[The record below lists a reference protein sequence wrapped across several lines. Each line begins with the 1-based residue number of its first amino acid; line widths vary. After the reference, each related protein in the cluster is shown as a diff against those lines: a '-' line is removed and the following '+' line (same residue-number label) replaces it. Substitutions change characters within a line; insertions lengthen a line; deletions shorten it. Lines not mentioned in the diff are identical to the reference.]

1 MSYHCIFQDS
11 YLLSFSSLS
20 LSPHLILSPYS
31 ILDNFVNGSI
41 ISLIHSLTISNPLLC
56 FCLLWLFFSF
66 FLMESYFCVPG
77 YLWLC
82 YILHTFNY
90 SKEQFEAHNK
100 EMVHKGE
107 FFFFRTTP
115 MAYGGSRARGPT
127 GAVAAILHQSHSN
140 AGFKPCLQPTLQLMA
155 MLDP

>member
-66 FLMESYFCVPG
+66 FLMESYFCVCLVIFG
-77 YLWLC
+77 YVIY
-82 YILHTFNY
+82 YILLIIQRNNLRLTIKRWSIREN
-90 SKEQFEAHNK
+90 
-100 EMVHKGE
+100 
-107 FFFFRTTP
+107 FFFL
-115 MAYGGSRARGPT
+115 GPHPWHMEVP
-127 GAVAAILHQSHSN
+127 GQEV
-140 AGFKPCLQPTLQLMA
+140 QLE
-155 MLDP
+155 L